1 MDESLV
7 LQYYNNLHNLIK
19 DEAFLTRELEIRQVP
34 HKIVGLVGPRRAGK
48 TFLMLN
54 LMKKQLKRSI
64 YFDFEL
70 TFFKNL
76 DFKSILQIIN
86 LYEAHYQTKVQYIYF
101 DEIQSLK
108 QWQSTLRNFENMGY
122 YIMISGSSSKL
133 LNEQISTGL
142 RGRTITY
149 ALFPF
154 SFREFLRSKDVKLN
168 KHYSIEEKTKILQLL
183 KEYLSYG
190 GFPEVVLRKEREMIL
205 KEYKDLIFF
214 KDFIERFNIEHVEV
228 ATMIYE
234 FLLQNFSC
242 LISINKISNFIK
254 QRTGTNKKNIVY
266 SYINDLQKTFLFF
279 FIEKYDASVFKR
291 ASWPKKT
298 YVIDNG
304 LTRFYAFNTDMGKLM
319 ENTVFLHLKRMENE
333 HPYLQIYYYKTK
345 NNKEID
351 FLIKEKENIGLIEV
365 CYFFDQQHLDKI
377 ITAMEELNLETGMC
391 ISWDEER
398 IYEKNGKKIRV
409 VPLWKWLVNFPDSGN
424 FFKIFS

>member
-133 LNEQISTGL
+133 LKEQISTGL